1 MLKTLEDNRAIL
13 KFNAEGVDPG
23 IIWTEA
29 CVAGKT
35 AVEEYVAKFGEPM
48 YCGFGHVSIRPARG
62 KFVNFLKK
70 VGVGNL
76 GYNGGYN
83 VSYYDIM
90 DDHPLSSTQSLDL
103 LRCFRNTVWTPG
115 ALGEQTN
122 GNQSKNWH

>member
-1 MLKTLEDNRAIL
+1 MLKTLEDNREIL

-23 IIWTEA
+23 VIWTEA

-35 AVEEYVAKFGEPM
+35 AVEEYHRQYGEPM

-70 VGVGNL
+70 VGVGDL
-76 GYNGGYN
+76 CYNGGYR

-90 DDHPLSSTQSLDL
+90 DHHPLSHTQSLDL
-103 LRCFRNTVWTPG
+103 KEACVDAFAKVLQKYGLDAWGVGR
-115 ALGEQTN
+115 AD
-122 GNQSKNWH
+122 

>member
-1 MLKTLEDNRAIL
+1 MLKTLEDNREIL

-35 AVEEYVAKFGEPM
+35 AVEEYHRQYGEPM

-70 VGVGNL
+70 VGVGDL

-90 DDHPLSSTQSLDL
+90 DDHPLSHTQSLDL
-103 LRCFRNTVWTPG
+103 KEACVDAFAQVLQKYGLDAWGVGR
-115 ALGEQTN
+115 AD
-122 GNQSKNWH
+122 

>member
-1 MLKTLEDNRAIL
+1 MLKIYEDNREIN

-35 AVEEYVAKFGEPM
+35 AVEEYHRQYGEPL
-48 YCGFGHVSIRPARG
+48 YCGFGHVNIRPARG

-70 VGVGNL
+70 VGVGDV

-103 LRCFRNTVWTPG
+103 KEACVDAFAQVLQKYGMDAWGVGR
-115 ALGEQTN
+115 AD
-122 GNQSKNWH
+122 

>member
-1 MLKTLEDNRAIL
+1 MLKIYEDNREIN

-35 AVEEYVAKFGEPM
+35 AVEEYHRQYGEPL

-70 VGVGNL
+70 VGVGDL
-76 GYNGGYN
+76 GYNGGYR

-90 DDHPLSSTQSLDL
+90 DDHPLSHTQSLDL
-103 LRCFRNTVWTPG
+103 KEACVDAFAKVLQKYGMDAWGVGR
-115 ALGEQTN
+115 AD
-122 GNQSKNWH
+122 

>member
-1 MLKTLEDNRAIL
+1 MLKIYEDNREIN

-35 AVEEYVAKFGEPM
+35 AVEEYHRQYGEPL
-48 YCGFGHVSIRPARG
+48 YCGFGHVNIRPARG

-70 VGVGNL
+70 VGVGDV

-90 DDHPLSSTQSLDL
+90 DDHPLSHTQSLDL
-103 LRCFRNTVWTPG
+103 KEACVDAFAHVLQKYGIDAWGVGR
-115 ALGEQTN
+115 AD
-122 GNQSKNWH
+122 

>member
-1 MLKTLEDNRAIL
+1 MLKTYEDNREIL

-23 IIWTEA
+23 VIWTEA

-35 AVEEYVAKFGEPM
+35 AVEEYHREYGEPKK
-48 YCGFGHVSIRPARG
+48 CGFGHVNIRPARG

-90 DDHPLSSTQSLDL
+90 DDHKYSYTQSMDL
-103 LRCFRNTVWTPG
+103 KEEGCDAFAKVLHKYGIDAYSVSM
-115 ALGEQTN
+115 AD
-122 GNQSKNWH
+122 

>member
-1 MLKTLEDNRAIL
+1 MLKIYEDNREIN

-35 AVEEYVAKFGEPM
+35 AVEEYYAQYGEPL
-48 YCGFGHVSIRPARG
+48 YCGFGHVNIRPARG
-62 KFVNFLKK
+62 KLVNFLKK
-70 VGVGNL
+70 VGIGDS

-90 DDHPLSSTQSLDL
+90 GDHRLSSTQSLDL
-103 LRCFRNTVWTPG
+103 KEICCDAFAHVLQKYGIDAWGVGR
-115 ALGEQTN
+115 AD
-122 GNQSKNWH
+122 

>member
-1 MLKTLEDNRAIL
+1 MLKIYEDNREIN

-35 AVEEYVAKFGEPM
+35 AVEKYHAQYGEPL
-48 YCGFGHVSIRPARG
+48 YCGFGHVNIRPARG

-70 VGVGNL
+70 VGIGDA

-90 DDHPLSSTQSLDL
+90 DDHPLSCTQSLDL
-103 LRCFRNTVWTPG
+103 KETCVDAFAHVLQKYGIDAWGVGR
-115 ALGEQTN
+115 AD
-122 GNQSKNWH
+122 

>member
-1 MLKTLEDNRAIL
+1 MLKIYEDNREIN

-35 AVEEYVAKFGEPM
+35 AVEEYHRQYGEPL
-48 YCGFGHVSIRPARG
+48 YCGFGHVNIRPARG

-70 VGVGNL
+70 VGVGDV

-90 DDHPLSSTQSLDL
+90 DDHPLSHTQSLDL
-103 LRCFRNTVWTPG
+103 KEACVDAFAHVLQKYGLDAWGVGR
-115 ALGEQTN
+115 AD
-122 GNQSKNWH
+122 

>member
-1 MLKTLEDNRAIL
+1 MLKTLEDNREIL

-48 YCGFGHVSIRPARG
+48 YCGFSSVKITPARG
-62 KFVNFLKK
+62 KFVTFLKK
-70 VGVGNL
+70 CGVGDV
-76 GYNGGYN
+76 GYNGGYR

-90 DDHPLSSTQSLDL
+90 DDHKYSCTQSLDL
-103 LRCFRNTVWTPG
+103 KEECTDAFAKVLHKYGIDAYSIPI
-115 ALGEQTN
+115 AD
-122 GNQSKNWH
+122 

>member
-1 MLKTLEDNRAIL
+1 MLKTLEDNREIL

-23 IIWTEA
+23 VIWTEA

-35 AVEEYVAKFGEPM
+35 AVEEYHREYGEPKK
-48 YCGFGHVSIRPARG
+48 CGFGHVNIRPARG

-90 DDHPLSSTQSLDL
+90 DDHPLRSTQSLDL
-103 LRCFRNTVWTPG
+103 KEACVDAFAQVLQKYGLDAWGVG
-115 ALGEQTN
+115 KAD
-122 GNQSKNWH
+122 

>member
-1 MLKTLEDNRAIL
+1 MLKTLEDNREIL

-23 IIWTEA
+23 VIWTEA

-35 AVEEYVAKFGEPM
+35 AVEEYHRQYGETM

-70 VGVGNL
+70 VGVGDL
-76 GYNGGYN
+76 GYNGGYR

-90 DDHPLSSTQSLDL
+90 DHHPLSHTQSLDL
-103 LRCFRNTVWTPG
+103 KEACVDAFAKVLQKYGLDAWGVGR
-115 ALGEQTN
+115 AD
-122 GNQSKNWH
+122 

>member
-1 MLKTLEDNRAIL
+1 MLNTLEDNKDLL

-35 AVEEYVAKFGEPM
+35 AVEEYHAKHGEPM

-70 VGVGNL
+70 VDMGSA
-76 GYNGGYN
+76 GYNGGWN

-90 DDHPLSSTQSLDL
+90 DGHPLSHTQSLDL
-103 LRCFRNTVWTPG
+103 KEICCDAFAEVLQKYGMDAYGVG
-115 ALGEQTN
+115 MAD
-122 GNQSKNWH
+122 

>member
-1 MLKTLEDNRAIL
+1 MLKIYEDNREIN

-35 AVEEYVAKFGEPM
+35 AVEEYHAQYGEPM

-70 VGVGNL
+70 VGVGDL

-90 DDHPLSSTQSLDL
+90 DDHPLSHTQSLDL
-103 LRCFRNTVWTPG
+103 KEACVDAFAHVLQKYGLDAWGVGR
-115 ALGEQTN
+115 AD
-122 GNQSKNWH
+122 

>member
-1 MLKTLEDNRAIL
+1 MLKTLEDNREIL

-35 AVEEYVAKFGEPM
+35 AVEEYHAQYGEPM

-70 VGVGNL
+70 VGVGDL

-90 DDHPLSSTQSLDL
+90 DDHPLSHTQSLDL
-103 LRCFRNTVWTPG
+103 KEACVDAFAKVLQKYGMDAWGVGR
-115 ALGEQTN
+115 AD
-122 GNQSKNWH
+122 

>member
-1 MLKTLEDNRAIL
+1 MSKTLEDNREIL

-48 YCGFGHVSIRPARG
+48 YCGFSSVKITPARG
-62 KFVNFLKK
+62 KFVTFLKK
-70 VGVGNL
+70 CGVGDV
-76 GYNGGYN
+76 GYNGGYR

-90 DDHPLSSTQSLDL
+90 DDHPLSHTQSLDL
-103 LRCFRNTVWTPG
+103 KEACVDAFAKVLQKYGLDAWGVGR
-115 ALGEQTN
+115 AD
-122 GNQSKNWH
+122 

>member
-1 MLKTLEDNRAIL
+1 MLKIYEDNREIN

-35 AVEEYVAKFGEPM
+35 AVEEYHREYGEPL
-48 YCGFGHVSIRPARG
+48 YCGFGHVNIRPARG

-70 VGVGNL
+70 IGIGDA

-103 LRCFRNTVWTPG
+103 KEICCDAFAHVL
-115 ALGEQTN
+115 QTY
-122 GNQSKNWH
+122 GIDAWGVGRAD

>member
-29 CVAGKT
+29 CVAAKL
-35 AVEEYVAKFGEPM
+35 AVEDYHRQYGEPM

-62 KFVNFLKK
+62 KFVTFLKK
-70 VGVGNL
+70 CGVGDV
-76 GYNGGYN
+76 GYNGGYR

-90 DDHPLSSTQSLDL
+90 DDHKYSCTQSLDL
-103 LRCFRNTVWTPG
+103 KEEATDAF
-115 ALGEQTN
+115 
-122 GNQSKNWH
+122 SKVLYKYGIDAYSVSMAD

>member
-1 MLKTLEDNRAIL
+1 MLKTLEDNKDLL
-13 KFNAEGVDPG
+13 KFNSEGVDPG

-35 AVEEYVAKFGEPM
+35 AVEEYHAKHGEPM

-70 VGVGNL
+70 VDMGSA
-76 GYNGGYN
+76 GYNGGWN

-90 DDHPLSSTQSLDL
+90 DDHPLSHTQSLDL
-103 LRCFRNTVWTPG
+103 KEICCDAFAEVLQKYGMDAYGVG
-115 ALGEQTN
+115 MAD
-122 GNQSKNWH
+122 

>member
-1 MLKTLEDNRAIL
+1 MLKTIEDNKEIL
-13 KFNAEGVDPG
+13 KFNAEGIDPG

-35 AVEEYVAKFGEPM
+35 AVEEYHAKHGEPM

-70 VGVGNL
+70 VDMGSA
-76 GYNGGYN
+76 GYNGGWN

-90 DDHPLSSTQSLDL
+90 DGHPLSHTQSLDL
-103 LRCFRNTVWTPG
+103 KEICCDAFAEVLQKYGMDAYGVG
-115 ALGEQTN
+115 MAD
-122 GNQSKNWH
+122 

>member
-1 MLKTLEDNRAIL
+1 MLKTLEDNREIL

-23 IIWTEA
+23 VIWTEA

-35 AVEEYVAKFGEPM
+35 AVEEYHREYGEPM

-70 VGVGNL
+70 VGVGDL

-90 DDHPLSSTQSLDL
+90 DDHPLSHTQSLDL
-103 LRCFRNTVWTPG
+103 KEACVDAFAHVLQKYGLDAWGVGR
-115 ALGEQTN
+115 AD
-122 GNQSKNWH
+122 

>member
-1 MLKTLEDNRAIL
+1 MLKTLEDNREIL

-48 YCGFGHVSIRPARG
+48 YCGFSSVKITPARG
-62 KFVNFLKK
+62 KFVTFLKK
-70 VGVGNL
+70 VGVGDL

-90 DDHPLSSTQSLDL
+90 DDHPLSHTQSLDL
-103 LRCFRNTVWTPG
+103 KEACVDAFAKVLQKYGMDAWGVGR
-115 ALGEQTN
+115 AD
-122 GNQSKNWH
+122 

>member
-1 MLKTLEDNRAIL
+1 MLKTLEDNKDLL

-29 CVAGKT
+29 CVAGKM
-35 AVEEYVAKFGEPM
+35 AGEEYHAKHGEPM

-70 VGVGNL
+70 VDMGSA
-76 GYNGGYN
+76 GYNGGWN

-90 DDHPLSSTQSLDL
+90 DDHPLSHTQSLDL
-103 LRCFRNTVWTPG
+103 KEICCDAFAEVLQKYGLDAYGVG
-115 ALGEQTN
+115 MAD
-122 GNQSKNWH
+122 